1 MESTSSSHNAP
12 VQHGQVFKIR
22 VEDVKHHED
31 ESEIFKYYC
40 PMWCTGKHH
49 GGTLF
54 EGWHTGVSRFSPPPY
69 PPEYSG
75 QIAPTWFEERLLIA
89 GKSYT
94 ACISS
99 ELGSAVIEKGETETV
114 KEFEARIPIA
124 RTRIM
129 SIFKRGPFNNEGTVN
144 LIEHIQGF

>member
-1 MESTSSSHNAP
+1 VESPTNTYKAHDQP
-12 VQHGQVFKIR
+12 VQVTCVR
-22 VEDVKHHED
+22 VEDVKDHED
-31 ESEIFKYYC
+31 ENEVFKYYC

-49 GGTLF
+49 GGKLF
-54 EGWHTGVSRFSPPPY
+54 EGWHTGIQQFSPPPT
-69 PPEYSG
+69 PPGYSG
-75 QIAPTWFEERLLIA
+75 PIGPTWFEERLLIA
-89 GKSYT
+89 GESYT

-129 SIFKRGPFNNEGTVN
+129 SFFKRDSFKNKGTVN
-144 LIEHIQGF
+144 LIEYIQGF